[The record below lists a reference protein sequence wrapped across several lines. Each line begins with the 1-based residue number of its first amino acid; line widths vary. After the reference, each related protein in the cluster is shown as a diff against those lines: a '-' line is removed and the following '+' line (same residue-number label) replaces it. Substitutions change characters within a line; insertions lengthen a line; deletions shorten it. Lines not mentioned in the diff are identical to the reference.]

1 MLGTL
6 IVSPLASRI
15 RDADARHRITGAA
28 TAAML
33 DRGAAHVEVVEAG
46 EPDAIGR
53 ISAEAVAAG
62 SGLVVIAGG
71 DGTVR
76 DAAGPLA
83 GSGIPVGIVPCGT
96 GNLYATAAGVPRDLD
111 HALAAIR
118 TGTVAPHDVGE
129 VRLVPPAGTAP
140 GDGTTPGTGHEAR
153 TALASRT
160 MPFVVA
166 CGTGF
171 DARLIE
177 ATSREAKR
185 RYGVAAYFLAAT
197 RLLGHLEP
205 VPTVLTVDG
214 VRRELES
221 MVVLI
226 ANCGEAIPGRL
237 RPRLPIDPDDGLLHV
252 FVLPQGGI
260 VGGIRGAIELMTAD
274 ATGVSPSGAGMRLLG
289 TEIRVEVTPA
299 GPTQVD
305 GDVFGHFALEARL
318 LPGRLDVI
326 RERQWSHAG
335 SASSNTRGRRP

>member
-15 RDADARHRITGAA
+15 RDDDVRRRITGAA

-33 DRGAAHVEVVEAG
+33 DRGATHVEVVEAG
-46 EPDAIGR
+46 EPETIAR
-53 ISAEAVAAG
+53 VSAEAVAAG

-96 GNLYATAAGVPRDLD
+96 GNLYATAIGVPRDLD
-111 HALAAIR
+111 DAIEAIR
-118 TGTVAPHDVGE
+118 TGTAAPHDVGQ
-129 VRLVPPAGTAP
+129 VRLVPPGHA
-140 GDGTTPGTGHEAR
+140 DGEPPEEPR
-153 TALASRT
+153 TV
-160 MPFVVA
+160 PFVVA

-185 RYGVAAYFLAAT
+185 RYGVAAYFLAAS
-197 RLLGHLEP
+197 RILSHLAP
-205 VPTVLTVDG
+205 VPTILTVDG
-214 VRRELES
+214 VRRELEA
-221 MVVLI
+221 MVVLV
-226 ANCGEAIPGRL
+226 ANCGEAIPGKL

-260 VGGIRGAIELMTAD
+260 IGGIRGAIELMAAD
-274 ATGVSPSGAGMRLLG
+274 ATGVSSSGAGMRLLG
-289 TEIRVEVTPA
+289 TEIRVEMAPA
-299 GPTQVD
+299 GPTQID
-305 GDVFGHFALEARL
+305 GDAFGHGALEARL

-326 RERQWSHAG
+326 RGGLWTRAG
-335 SASSNTRGRRP
+335 STSRATPGERP